1 MNPTLQDYAEEL
13 LMTQFIDPTSDRLF
27 RHMAWA
33 NAQLFAVLR
42 TLPDAVLTY
51 CEPGNS
57 WSLAATL
64 HHLVEAA
71 AFYAQRLDGQPAP
84 VVAADPPATMHDLV
98 ALAAACAAADA
109 RLHGAAHTPHGVV
122 VRQDNPA
129 LTRARTT
136 VLAQAIHHATEHRAQ
151 IAGALVANGVTA
163 LSLDDLDVWAFGDA
177 EGLGA

>member
-1 MNPTLQDYAEEL
+1 MNPTLQAYAEEL
-13 LMTQFIDPTSDRLF
+13 PMTHIDPTSDRLF

-33 NAQLFAVLR
+33 NAQMFAVLR
-42 TLPDAVLTY
+42 TLPDEVLTY
-51 CEPGNS
+51 CEPGND
-57 WSLAATL
+57 WSLGATL

-84 VVAADPPATMHDLV
+84 VVASEPPTAMHDLL
-98 ALAAACAAADA
+98 ALAAACAAADV
-109 RLHGAAHTPHGVV
+109 RLHQAAHTPHGVV
-122 VRQDNPA
+122 VRQDNPM

-151 IAGALVANGVTA
+151 IAGALVANGVMA
-163 LSLDDLDVWAFGDA
+163 LNLDDLDVWAYGDA